1 MQNAKKVPRL
11 TLIDALMCLKT
22 LTLRK
27 TQKVEI
33 CQFYDFFEAKV
44 VKLKAVKL
52 SSF

>member
-11 TLIDALMCLKT
+11 TLIDALMFLKT